1 MTMRDML
8 RDVAYSAAQRR
19 LQEGTTAMDG
29 RILSDGVDL
38 RACTDAAVAAVI
50 AALDPHQIERSSES
64 SS

>member
-38 RACTDAAVAAVI
+38 RACTDAAVI